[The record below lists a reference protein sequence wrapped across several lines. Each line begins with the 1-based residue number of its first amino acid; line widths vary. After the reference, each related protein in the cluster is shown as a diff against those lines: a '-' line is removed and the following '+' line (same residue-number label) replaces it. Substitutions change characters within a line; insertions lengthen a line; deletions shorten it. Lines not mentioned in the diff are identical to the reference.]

1 MIFMAQ
7 RDLISM
13 TEGQLRSLVREA
25 ANYMKN
31 GGQHFSPRCTST
43 LMVEVFNDVLVG
55 RKRLNAGVLRRMEHW
70 LEAAECAFIP
80 MKWSAAPAGRR
91 IGEEARQAGDEE
103 RAEPHRV
110 LLARLLVL
118 RYGVSKVRGVQ
129 FAAAGAG
136 CEAGNAGC
144 EAEVARFDSESAYF
158 DAEAARQ
165 AAEAI
170 RPAAEAAHFDAEAIR
185 QTEGFFVVNVQNKAD
200 FFGECV
206 RLADVFGLKAFY
218 YKPLDCEDGC
228 EVVAGERRGA
238 SRNFVRVVCDE
249 GLARFRE
256 GAAAAALQ
264 ASAAASQASATLG
277 PIQLFENYSIN
288 GKNACA
294 AYARKAA
301 PQQAE

>member
-1 MIFMAQ
+1 MAQ
-7 RDLISM
+7 KDLISM

-55 RKRLNAGVLRRMEHW
+55 RKRLYAGVLRRMEHW

-91 IGEEARQAGDEE
+91 AGASASQAGEEARQAGEEE

-136 CEAGNAGC
+136 CEAGNAHFD
-144 EAEVARFDSESAYF
+144 AEVAR
-158 DAEAARQ
+158 Q
-165 AAEAI
+165 A
-170 RPAAEAAHFDAEAIR
+170 
-185 QTEGFFVVNVQNKAD
+185 EGFFVVNVQNKAD

-206 RLADVFGLKAFY
+206 RLADMFGLKAFY

-228 EVVAGERRGA
+228 EVVAGERRRA

-256 GAAAAALQ
+256 GATAAALQ
-264 ASAAASQASATLG
+264 ASAAASQASATFG

-301 PQQAE
+301 PQQAK

>member
-1 MIFMAQ
+1 
-7 RDLISM
+7 M

-91 IGEEARQAGDEE
+91 IGEEVRPTGEEE

-144 EAEVARFDSESAYF
+144 EAEVAR
-158 DAEAARQ
+158 Q
-165 AAEAI
+165 A
-170 RPAAEAAHFDAEAIR
+170 
-185 QTEGFFVVNVQNKAD
+185 EGFFVVNVQNKAD

-238 SRNFVRVVCDE
+238 ARNFVRVVCDE

-256 GAAAAALQ
+256 GATAAALR
-264 ASAAASQASATLG
+264 ASATFG
-277 PIQLFENYSIN
+277 PIQLFENFSIN

-294 AYARKAA
+294 AYARKAV

>member
-1 MIFMAQ
+1 MAQ

-55 RKRLNAGVLRRMEHW
+55 RKRLYAGVLRRMEHW

-91 IGEEARQAGDEE
+91 AGASASQAGEEARQAGEEE

-136 CEAGNAGC
+136 CEAGNAHFD
-144 EAEVARFDSESAYF
+144 AEVAR
-158 DAEAARQ
+158 Q
-165 AAEAI
+165 A
-170 RPAAEAAHFDAEAIR
+170 
-185 QTEGFFVVNVQNKAD
+185 EGFFVVNVQNKAD

-264 ASAAASQASATLG
+264 ASAAASQASATFG
-277 PIQLFENYSIN
+277 PIQLFENFSIN

-294 AYARKAA
+294 AYARKAV